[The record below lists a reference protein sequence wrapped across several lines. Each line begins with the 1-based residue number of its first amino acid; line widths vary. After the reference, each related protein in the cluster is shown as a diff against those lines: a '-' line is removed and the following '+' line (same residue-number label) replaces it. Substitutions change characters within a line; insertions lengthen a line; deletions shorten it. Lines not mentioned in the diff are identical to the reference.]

1 MKINEEMKRQNKSKR
16 EPIEK
21 EDEKQR
27 RKEKKKGRDGEI
39 KNKK

>member
-1 MKINEEMKRQNKSKR
+1 MKRQNKSKR
-16 EPIEK
+16 ELKEK
-21 EDEKQR
+21 EDDKQM